1 MWTIFNL
8 LPANTNSNF
17 NSVAVAMSVIPL
29 VLQPAIVVLVA
40 SELIYLGPSASMG
53 SLSVS
58 A

>member
-40 SELIYLGPSASMG
+40 SELIYLGP
-53 SLSVS
+53 
-58 A
+58 